1 MLEMLKKYQ
10 LILSFLKVSTLDV
23 TKLQSVLKMFN
34 VSVDPNVLDI
44 IMSMLKEVAETKK
57 IDSVGKLLMD
67 PEIQQQMAVLI
78 ADSSTQS
85 NDGEKVQPNSSDMV
99 HADSLIPC
107 THCQK
112 RVHIRSAV
120 ALMQG

>member
-1 MLEMLKKYQ
+1 MLELLKKYQ

-23 TKLQSVLKMFN
+23 AKLQSVLKMFN
-34 VSVDPNVLDI
+34 VSLDPNVLDI

-85 NDGEKVQPNSSDMV
+85 NDGEKVQPDSPDMV

>member
-10 LILSFLKVSTLDV
+10 LILSFLKVSTLDAA
-23 TKLQSVLKMFN
+23 KLQSVLKMFN
-34 VSVDPNVLDI
+34 VSVDPNVLDV
-44 IMSMLKEVAETKK
+44 IMSMLKDVAETKK

-67 PEIQQQMAVLI
+67 PEIQQQLSVLF
-78 ADSSTQS
+78 AESSTQS
-85 NDGEKVQPNSSDMV
+85 NDGESTQPNSSDMV

-107 THCQK
+107 THCNK

>member
-44 IMSMLKEVAETKK
+44 IMSMLKEMAETKK

-78 ADSSTQS
+78 ADSSAQS
-85 NDGEKVQPNSSDMV
+85 NDGEKVQPSSSDMV

-107 THCQK
+107 THCRK

-120 ALMQG
+120 ALMKG